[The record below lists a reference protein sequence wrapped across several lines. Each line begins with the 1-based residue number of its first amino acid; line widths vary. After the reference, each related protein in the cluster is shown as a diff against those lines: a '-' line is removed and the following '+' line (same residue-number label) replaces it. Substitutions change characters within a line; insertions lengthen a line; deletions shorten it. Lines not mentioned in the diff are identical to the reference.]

1 MGVGTLHIR
10 MMKYILSLILT
21 LFITFNVHGNSYNV
35 KATYYH
41 PGNGCG
47 WVTASGDHINDSKLK
62 NNLIRWVAL
71 SEDMFRL
78 YGFKIGDIIIVESEF
93 VELCGEWVVKDK
105 MGKTNKKGEKQN
117 RRIDFLR
124 HRSHKK
130 FDTHNVKIRKK

>member
-1 MGVGTLHIR
+1 
-10 MMKYILSLILT
+10 MKNILILILT
-21 LFITFNVHGNSYNV
+21 LFIAFNVCGNTYKV
-35 KATYYH
+35 KATYYW

-47 WVTASGDHINDSKLK
+47 WVTASGDRISDSKLK
-62 NNLIRWVAL
+62 NNHIRWVAL
-71 SEDMFRL
+71 SEDMFRI

-105 MGKTNKKGEKQN
+105 MGKFNKKGKKQS

-130 FDTHNVKIRKK
+130 FDTHNVKIRKKLKQN